1 MSRKVIELWVGI
13 FVVIGILALTM
24 LAFRVGNLTSSDVGD
39 GYQITARFNNVG
51 QLKIKAPIT
60 IGGVRVGRV
69 SQITMDDNFYA
80 IATLNISKQYNQ
92 LPKDS
97 SASILTAGL
106 LGEQY
111 IALEPG
117 GDEEVLVDGDELTI
131 TQSAL
136 ILEKMISQFLYN
148 KAAETPS
155 E

>member
-1 MSRKVIELWVGI
+1 MSRKVLELWVGL
-13 FVVIGILALTM
+13 FVVAGILALIM
-24 LAFRVGNLTSSDVGD
+24 LAFRVGNLTSSDVGE
-39 GYQITARFNNVG
+39 GYKVTARFNNVG
-51 QLKIKAPIT
+51 QLKVKAPIT
-60 IGGVRVGRV
+60 VGGVRVGRV
-69 SQITMDDNFYA
+69 SDIRIDDNFYA
-80 IATLNISKQYNQ
+80 IATFNISNQ
-92 LPKDS
+92 FNNLPKDS

-117 GDEEVLVDGDELTI
+117 GDEEVLVEGDELEI